1 MSDEEKRAEATA
13 VNETEAQRSHIRPPC
28 PGGFHYTVQSGDT
41 MFSIARRF
49 GISLND
55 LIAANPQ
62 VRDPNLIFPGQVLCI
77 PRMAPVPPGP
87 CPGGF
92 LYTVQPGDTM
102 HTIAQKFNVS
112 LDALIAANPQVRDPN
127 LIFPGQ
133 VLCIPAQ
140 APVTCPNGFIYVVRP
155 GDTLSGIA
163 SMFGTTVDRIMAA
176 NPHIKDPNLI
186 FPGQRLCIPLTLTT
200 MPRRHCFIMHPT
212 HHCSGA
218 MGMGMIDIEKRELLV
233 IARGLPDPRHYGKD
247 RVVLMVRYREM
258 EEFKTVEMMP
268 MFHDMMMCHHMIE
281 DKMDRDPV
289 FLIGAAAG
297 FPFAFGPLF
306 LGAIVPIII

>member
-55 LIAANPQ
+55 
-62 VRDPNLIFPGQVLCI
+62 
-77 PRMAPVPPGP
+77 
-87 CPGGF
+87 
-92 LYTVQPGDTM
+92 
-102 HTIAQKFNVS
+102 
-112 LDALIAANPQVRDPN
+112 LIAANPQVRDPN